1 VAGGC
6 VRGDAQRVGEDGGW
20 CLADELVPCGQPA
33 RPGRNA
39 QPAKDG
45 DELTVA
51 AMFAGELP
59 GKQSR
64 RGRVGRGGHVAA
76 VAQVVPEQGGDG
88 LGNVEPV
95 GAEASPFPGRA
106 RGLPRQVSR
115 HRVDSVVV
123 QAVPGPRWCRGNDRF
138 PYTAMASRGPD
149 RTAAFRAVNWAKV
162 PGVVD
167 VTG

>member
-1 VAGGC
+1 MPGGC

-59 GKQSR
+59 GKQPR
-64 RGRVGRGGHVAA
+64 RGRTPDDYPERRKERIGRLHEATR
-76 VAQVVPEQGGDG
+76 D
-88 LGNVEPV
+88 PV
-95 GAEASPFPGRA
+95 FPVLRRVTCGR
-106 RGLPRQVSR
+106 P
-115 HRVDSVVV
+115 
-123 QAVPGPRWCRGNDRF
+123 
-138 PYTAMASRGPD
+138 
-149 RTAAFRAVNWAKV
+149 VN
-162 PGVVD
+162 
-167 VTG
+167 